1 MFLNRLALEVRGV
14 IEYELMAEWGIGYEP
29 TKQFPAESGLT
40 TQSRVYRRSCNDAGY
55 GRGG

>member
-55 GRGG
+55 G